1 MQPPPA
7 PNPTHP
13 NSSTG
18 LRTDEEGRTTVA
30 GLIAG
35 SVFGPVHSRRFGLSL
50 GINPLPANRK
60 VCSFDCLYCEC
71 GRTSHPHRGP
81 GDEAQ
86 WEWPAAG
93 EILDRV
99 ESMLRDHL
107 QKGTP
112 IETLTFAGNGEPTL
126 HPDFR
131 SLALGAVELCRRY
144 SPAPKTVVLTN
155 GTEIG
160 RAEVEEGLRA
170 VDEACFKLDAGT
182 VQMNRNLNHPMGD
195 FLLEELVSGLS
206 LFPNPVIQA
215 LFVQGSVDNT
225 TEAEVEAWIDLL
237 GRIRPVRVDVYSLD
251 RPAPD
256 PAIERVDRSDLERIA
271 ERVRS
276 RLSLPVRVY

>member
-1 MQPPPA
+1 MQPTPA
-7 PNPTHP
+7 SHPTHP
-13 NSSTG
+13 NADSG
-18 LRTDEEGRTTVA
+18 LRKDESGRTTVA

-71 GRTSHPHRGP
+71 GRTSHPYRGE
-81 GDEAQ
+81 GDEDQ

-93 EILDRV
+93 EILEWV
-99 ESMLRDHL
+99 ESSLRDHL
-107 QKGTP
+107 RMGTP
-112 IETLTFAGNGEPTL
+112 IETVTFAGNGEPTL

-131 SLALGAVELCRRY
+131 ALALGAVELCRRH
-144 SPAPKTVVLTN
+144 SPSPRTVVLTN
-155 GTEIG
+155 GTELD

-170 VDEACFKLDAGT
+170 VEEACFKLDAGT

-195 FLLEELVSGLS
+195 FRLEDLVSGLS
-206 LFPNPVIQA
+206 CFPNPVIQA
-215 LFVQGSVDNT
+215 LFVRGSVDNT

-256 PAIERVDRSDLERIA
+256 PAIERVDRGSLERIA
-271 ERVRS
+271 DRVRS